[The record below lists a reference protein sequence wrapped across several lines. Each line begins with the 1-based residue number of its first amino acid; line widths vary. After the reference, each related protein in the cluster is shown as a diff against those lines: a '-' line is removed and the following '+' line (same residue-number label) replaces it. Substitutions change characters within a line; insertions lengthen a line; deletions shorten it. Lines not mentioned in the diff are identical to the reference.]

1 MVLHLLYCHF
11 CSQRNC
17 SRQIR
22 PRSTLSDHVSF
33 VITALTFIAI
43 QDSVQGCNVSR
54 RTTFP
59 TIGVRHKSSSYSEK
73 RTDNNLPSII
83 VDVVRNAI
91 TEFSACGLYTSGN
104 RSPNTTVS
112 STLKTATQDIY
123 YCYRFYVYFTIFGL
137 STCMFCVHRTLL
149 SVYVM
154 AFVRCNVTVNF

>member
-11 CSQRNC
+11 GSQRNC

-22 PRSTLSDHVSF
+22 PRSTLSDHVSS

-54 RTTFP
+54 RTTFSI
-59 TIGVRHKSSSYSEK
+59 IGVRHKSSSYSEK

-83 VDVVRNAI
+83 ADVVRNAI

-112 STLKTATQDIY
+112 STLKTATQW
-123 YCYRFYVYFTIFGL
+123 RFQEKIFGGPGPSSFGRQQRL
-137 STCMFCVHRTLL
+137 SEITTDPINSTIAKLL
-149 SVYVM
+149 CPIV
-154 AFVRCNVTVNF
+154 